1 MELTARAHQQRN
13 GNFYITFTAA
23 KPAIFLPILIGSLIS
38 FGQSTKSP
46 LTFFSASAGA
56 VRKGKAKALTLIA
69 SGAAAAFCFF
79 SAAGKEK
86 RIIMSK
92 EYDL

>member
-1 MELTARAHQQRN
+1 L
-13 GNFYITFTAA
+13 
-23 KPAIFLPILIGSLIS
+23 KPAVFLNILTGLFIS
-38 FGQSTKSP
+38 FGLSTKSP

-56 VRKGKAKALTLIA
+56 AGIDQAQALTLIA

-86 RIIMSK
+86 RIIMS
-92 EYDL
+92 